1 MRKTVSSPRGA
12 APAAELEIERPLAS
26 TDLPTPLVLDLD
38 GTVVRGNLLVE
49 TALAFLKA
57 NPLKIFM
64 VLMWL
69 LQGRAVL
76 KHQLAARA
84 RVDVES
90 LPLNHELVAYA
101 AEQAGK
107 GRRIFIA
114 TAANRAIAE
123 KVAQRIPF
131 VSGVIASDE
140 RTNLKGEAKARAL
153 AERFPDGFDYAGDA
167 RADLAVWKAAQAA
180 VVVEAVPAVVAA
192 AGRIT
197 DVVRV
202 FPRPAMLRAV
212 IRSLRP
218 HQWAKNA
225 LVFVPAILSGKLGD
239 PAALAASMAAFMAM
253 NMVASATYLIND
265 LLDLADDRRHWSKRE
280 RPLAS
285 GRLPLLAGLAMVPVG
300 LIAGLGLAAL
310 AGMGTLAGVCLYIAG
325 TLAYSLGMKRLP
337 ILDAFALASL
347 FTLRLGVGILACG
360 APPSPWLLVF
370 SMFLFASLSF
380 AKRHTEVA
388 GVLERGGTEI
398 RGRGYK
404 TVDLPLILAI
414 GVATG
419 MCAVLILVLYI
430 IDDAFR
436 QSFYG
441 NPAWLWGFPAIL
453 FLFVC
458 RIWLMCQ
465 RGEMDSDPVAF
476 AVRDRPSLALG
487 AGLTV
492 CFVAAWMGAIA

>member
-1 MRKTVSSPRGA
+1 MRKAAASISPAPARLERSPR
-12 APAAELEIERPLAS
+12 PI
-26 TDLPTPLVLDLD
+26 PLVLDLD

-57 NPLKIFM
+57 HPLKAFM
-64 VLMWL
+64 LLLWL
-69 LQGRAVL
+69 LRGRAVL
-76 KHQLAARA
+76 KQNLAALA
-84 RVDVES
+84 EVDVDA
-90 LPLNHELVAYA
+90 LPLNHELIAYA

-107 GRRIFIA
+107 GRQVFIA
-114 TAANRAIAE
+114 TAADRAIAA
-123 KVAQRIPF
+123 KVARRIPF
-131 VSGVIASDE
+131 VSGVIASDG
-140 RTNLKGEAKARAL
+140 RTNLKGQAKARAL
-153 AERFPDGFDYAGDA
+153 SERFPDGFDYAGDA
-167 RADLAVWKAAQAA
+167 RADLSVWELAHAA
-180 VVVEAVPAVVAA
+180 VVVEAAPAVVAA
-192 AGRIT
+192 ARRSV
-197 DVVRV
+197 DVVHV
-202 FPRPAMLRAV
+202 FPRKSVLRVAA
-212 IRSLRP
+212 RSLRP

-225 LVFVPAILSGKLGD
+225 LVFVPMVLSGKLGD
-239 PAALAASMAAFMAM
+239 HAALAATLAAFMAM
-253 NMVASATYLIND
+253 NLVASATYLVND
-265 LLDLADDRRHWSKRE
+265 LVDLADDRRHWSKRE

-285 GRLPLLAGLAMVPVG
+285 GRLPLLAGLAMVPFG
-300 LIAGLGLAAL
+300 LLAGLGLAAL
-310 AGMGTLAGVCLYIAG
+310 AGVGTLAAVCLYIAG
-325 TLAYSLGMKRLP
+325 TLAYSLGLKRLP
-337 ILDAFALASL
+337 VLDAFALAGL
-347 FTLRLGVGILACG
+347 FTLRLGVGIVACG

-388 GVLERGGTEI
+388 GVLQRGGSEV

-404 TVDLPLILAI
+404 TVDLPLILAV

-419 MCAVLILVLYI
+419 MCAVLIMVLYI

-441 NPAWLWGFPAIL
+441 NVAWLWGFPAIL

-476 AVRDRPSLALG
+476 AVRDRPSLMLG

-492 CFVAAWMGAIA
+492 CFLAAWMGAAA